1 LNATLF
7 LEPLRRYTIE
17 RILRHLG
24 SISINRWKI
33 TMGLLEGKVCI
44 ISGGAG
50 SIGRASASRFLDE
63 GASVMLLDLDNNAR
77 DDAAS
82 ALRSDRIATAVCD
95 VTDSGQVDAAFAA
108 AKSRWGRADVIFS
121 NAGNP
126 GFIAPL
132 ADYPED
138 AFDRTL
144 QIHAKGAFLAC
155 KHGQKYLGNGG
166 SIVIT
171 SSLAGV
177 RGGGGGNIGYVAAK
191 HAQIGIMRAAARGLA
206 ARSIRVNTI
215 NPGPI
220 DNEFQTGI
228 EVGMSKMSGINVTE
242 QLNRDIPLKRHARPD
257 EIAQVALFLASDLSS
272 YVTGAVLMVD
282 GGMMS

>member
-1 LNATLF
+1 MALLND
-7 LEPLRRYTIE
+7 
-17 RILRHLG
+17 
-24 SISINRWKI
+24 
-33 TMGLLEGKVCI
+33 KVCV

-50 SIGRASASRFLDE
+50 SIGRAAAQRFLAE
-63 GASVMLLDLDNNAR
+63 GARVMLLDLDQRAL
-77 DDAAS
+77 DDAAM
-82 ALRSDRIATAVCD
+82 ALNSDNVAVAVCD
-95 VTDSGQVDAAFAA
+95 VTDSRQVDTAFAA
-108 AKSRWGRADVIFS
+108 ALGLWGRLDIVFS

-138 AFDRTL
+138 AFDRTMVV
-144 QIHAKGAFLAC
+144 HARGAFLAC
-155 KHGQKYLGNGG
+155 KLGQQYLDRGG
-166 SIVIT
+166 SIIIT

-177 RGGGGGNIGYVAAK
+177 RGGGGGNIAYVAAK

-206 ARSIRVNTI
+206 GRGIRVNTI
-215 NPGPI
+215 NPGPV

-228 EVGMSKMSGINVTE
+228 EIGMSKMSGTNVTE
-242 QLNRDIPLKRHARPD
+242 QLNRDIPLKRHASPD
-257 EIAQVALFLASDLSS
+257 EIAGVALFLASDLSS